1 MLRVLLSKYRHSTG
15 RFLVLLLILVLASTF
30 LDTSV
35 QLFIQS
41 IQSAR
46 IIEENTTTLAIEQIV
61 YEMQEVDG
69 VEQVVPLIY
78 GNEVMKKAKKS
89 AYVID
94 ENETN
99 TVFAH
104 GEGLTSVYPSLAANV
119 QGALNQLGTE
129 NIAVF
134 HVLNDTG
141 TV

>member
-104 GEGLTSVYPSLAANV
+104 GEAANV